1 MRRSERGFSL
11 LEAVFCIA
19 LTTGVLLAV
28 AAAVGNSLHAS
39 ASEATRIAL
48 RDDALSALA
57 DLRAATAYDSALL
70 TRTVGRTSTSTLD
83 RSLRA
88 GAVET
93 VTLSVE
99 RVVSGT
105 HTNVVASASV
115 TQNATTV
122 TERQTLYTEAP
133 PPGSTIDQ

>member
-1 MRRSERGFSL
+1 MRRSERGFTL
-11 LEAVFCIA
+11 LEALFCIA

-28 AAAVGNSLHAS
+28 GAAVGNSLHAS
-39 ASEATRIAL
+39 ANEATRIAL
-48 RDDALSALA
+48 RDDALSVLA
-57 DLRAATAYDSALL
+57 DVRAATAYDDALL
-70 TRTVGRTSTSTLD
+70 RRTVGKTSTATLD
-83 RSLRA
+83 RSRA
-88 GAVET
+88 GAAEM

-122 TERQTLYTEAP
+122 TERTTLYVEAP
-133 PPGSTIDQ
+133 APGSTIDQ